1 MKGNDYMSDI
11 EKYFEKTKNASPHN
25 NIREFIQIENKSGN
39 AIDLGCGSGRDTI
52 FLIKNSWNVL
62 AIDREDTREIIEQKL
77 DTEELKRFEF
87 SCQNFESIHLKES
100 NLIVANYSIPF
111 CSKNYFNEFWN
122 EIVSSIVEGRIF
134 CW

>member
-1 MKGNDYMSDI
+1 MLGI
-11 EKYFEKTKNASPHN
+11 EKYFENTKNASPHS
-25 NIREFIQIENKSGN
+25 NIRKLLEIENRQGN
-39 AIDLGCGSGRDTI
+39 AIDLGRGTGRDTV

-77 DTEELKRFEF
+77 DAEELNRFEF
-87 SCQNFESIHLKES
+87 SCQNFENIDLKEGD
-100 NLIVANYSIPF
+100 LIVANFSVPF

-122 EIVSSIVEGRIF
+122 EIVSSISEGWVF